1 MPGTHFSNRGYLPAC
16 SRSREAVSA
25 ILNGPFRRVLFAVLA
40 SLTSQFALGANFTIG
55 LSSDVTSID
64 PHYHVLTPNN
74 NISEQIFDSLVA
86 KDEKQRMRPGL
97 ALSWK
102 ALDDTT
108 WEFKLRR
115 GVKFH
120 DGSDFTAEDVVF
132 SIERPATV
140 KNSPSSF
147 TIYTKAVTE
156 KIIVDAHTL
165 RLKTAT
171 PYPLMPNDLSTISIV
186 SKKAAANAA
195 SEDFNSGKVTIGT
208 GPFKF
213 VRWAK
218 GDRIELARNAAY
230 WGPKPPWEK
239 VTFRLIPSDPA
250 RVAALL
256 SGDVQAIENVP
267 TSDLAKLQGNS
278 AVSLFRSISHRVMYL
293 HLDTNRERSPF
304 AFDKAGR
311 PLEKNPLKDLR
322 VRRAISKAI
331 NRPAIAERVMEGAAV
346 PTGQLMPEGFF
357 GYTPALKVE
366 PYDPDGAKKLLA
378 EAGYPDGFALT
389 LHGPNDRYVNDDQIC
404 QAIAQMLTRV
414 GIQTKVETMPSSVFF
429 SRGTRLE
436 FSFMLVG
443 WAADTAEAS
452 SPLKSLLATYDRD
465 KGMGT
470 TNRGRYSNPKM
481 DAVLV
486 RALATVDDSRREK
499 LLQEATELAI
509 GDLGI
514 VPLHHQL
521 NVWAARKGIAYL
533 PRTDERTYA
542 HEFKPE

>member
-1 MPGTHFSNRGYLPAC
+1 MPGTGYKMSGRDPAC
-16 SRSREAVSA
+16 QAGSAVVSA
-25 ILNGPFRRVLFAVLA
+25 IQMQFLRCFLFAALAGLA
-40 SLTSQFALGANFTIG
+40 SQTARGADIAIG

-97 ALSWK
+97 ATSWK

-108 WEFKLRR
+108 WEFKLRK

-156 KIIVDAHTL
+156 KIIVDAYTV

-195 SEDFNSGKVTIGT
+195 SEDFNSGKATIGT

-213 VRWAK
+213 LRWAK
-218 GDRIELARNAAY
+218 GDRIELARNEAY
-230 WGPKPPWEK
+230 WGPKAPWEK
-239 VTFRLIPSDPA
+239 VQFRLIPSDPA
-250 RVAALL
+250 RVAALIA
-256 SGDVQAIENVP
+256 GDVQAIENVP
-267 TSDLAKLQGNS
+267 TADLAKLKTNS

-293 HLDTNRERSPF
+293 HLDTNRDRTPF
-304 AFDKAGR
+304 AYDRAGK

-331 NRPAIAERVMEGAAV
+331 NRQAIAERVMEGAAV

-357 GYTPALKVE
+357 GHTPALKVE
-366 PYDPDGAKKLLA
+366 PYDPEGAKRLLA
-378 EAGYPDGFALT
+378 EAGYPDGFGLT

-404 QAIAQMLTRV
+404 QAIAQMLARV
-414 GIQTKVETMPSSVFF
+414 GIQIKVETMPSSVFF

-470 TNRGRYSNPKM
+470 TNRGRYSNPRM

-486 RALATVDDSRREK
+486 HALATVDDSKREK

-514 VPLHHQL
+514 VPLHHQV
-521 NVWAARKGIAYL
+521 NIWAARKGIAYV

-542 HEFKPE
+542 HEFKLQ

>member
-1 MPGTHFSNRGYLPAC
+1 MPGTGYKMSGRDPAC
-16 SRSREAVSA
+16 QAGSAVVSA
-25 ILNGPFRRVLFAVLA
+25 IQMQFLRCFLFAALAGLA
-40 SLTSQFALGANFTIG
+40 SQTARGADIAIG

-97 ALSWK
+97 ATSWK

-108 WEFKLRR
+108 WEFKLRK

-156 KIIVDAHTL
+156 KIIVDAYTV

-195 SEDFNSGKVTIGT
+195 SEDFNSGKATIGT

-213 VRWAK
+213 LRWAK
-218 GDRIELARNAAY
+218 GDRIELARNEAY
-230 WGPKPPWEK
+230 WGPKAPWEK
-239 VTFRLIPSDPA
+239 VQFRLIPSDPA
-250 RVAALL
+250 RVAALIA
-256 SGDVQAIENVP
+256 GDVQAIENVP
-267 TSDLAKLQGNS
+267 TADLAKLKTNS

-293 HLDTNRERSPF
+293 HLDTNRDRTPF
-304 AFDKAGR
+304 AYDRAGK

-331 NRPAIAERVMEGAAV
+331 NRQAIAERVMEGAAV

-357 GYTPALKVE
+357 GHTPALKVE
-366 PYDPDGAKKLLA
+366 PYDPEGAKRLLA
-378 EAGYPDGFALT
+378 EAGYPDGFGLT

-404 QAIAQMLTRV
+404 QAIAQMLARI
-414 GIQTKVETMPSSVFF
+414 GIQIKVETMPSSVFF

-470 TNRGRYSNPKM
+470 TNRGRYSNPRM

-486 RALATVDDSRREK
+486 HALATVDDSKREK

-514 VPLHHQL
+514 VPLHHQV
-521 NVWAARKGIAYL
+521 NIWAARKGIAYV

-542 HEFKPE
+542 HEFKLQ

>member
-1 MPGTHFSNRGYLPAC
+1 MKR
-16 SRSREAVSA
+16 
-25 ILNGPFRRVLFAVLA
+25 ILLAVLA
-40 SLTSQFALGANFTIG
+40 GLASQLAPGANLAIG

-97 ALSWK
+97 AVSWK

-120 DGSDFTAEDVVF
+120 DGSDFTAEDAVF

-140 KNSPSSF
+140 KNSPSPF

-156 KIIVDAHTL
+156 KIIVDAYTL

-186 SKKAAANAA
+186 SKKAAASAA
-195 SEDFNSGKVTIGT
+195 SEDFNSGKATIGT

-218 GDRIELARNAAY
+218 GDRIELERNDAY
-230 WGPKPPWEK
+230 WGPKAPWEK
-239 VTFRLIPSDPA
+239 VVFRLIPSDPA

-256 SGDVQAIENVP
+256 AGDVQAIENVP
-267 TSDLAKLQGNS
+267 TADLAKLKTNG

-293 HLDTNRERSPF
+293 HLDSNRDRTPQV
-304 AFDKAGR
+304 FDKAGK
-311 PLEKNPLKDLR
+311 PMDKNPLKDLR

-331 NRPAIAERVMEGAAV
+331 NRQAIAERVMEAAAV
-346 PTGQLMPEGFF
+346 PTGQVMPEGFF

-366 PYDPDGAKKLLA
+366 PYDPEGARKLLA
-378 EAGYPDGFALT
+378 EAGYPDGFMLT

-404 QAIAQMLTRV
+404 QAVAQMLARV
-414 GIQTKVETMPSSVFF
+414 GIQTKVETMPSSVYF

-470 TNRGRYSNPKM
+470 TNRGRYSNAKM
-481 DAVLV
+481 DALLV
-486 RALATVDDSRREK
+486 QALATVDDARRER

-514 VPLHHQL
+514 VPLHHQV
-521 NVWAARKGIAYL
+521 NVWAARKGISYL

-542 HEFKPE
+542 QEFKPQ